1 MGAKKRYK
9 GTIKFFS
16 YERGYGFLVP
26 HDPEI
31 NEDGKLFFLISVF
44 FHFSSISTQPGM
56 VVYLLP
62 QQICEF
68 ELVKGPRGYLAK
80 NVTSEHKTEARG
92 QKTNDIYYHYYHS
105 FRKIMSK
112 MIEDEIDKMKENKKC
127 W

>member
-1 MGAKKRYK
+1 MNEAMVFLCHMIPRLMKMV
-9 GTIKFFS
+9 S
-16 YERGYGFLVP
+16 YSP
-26 HDPEI
+26 
-31 NEDGKLFFLISVF
+31 LISVF

-80 NVTSEHKTEARG
+80 NVTSEHKTQSHG
-92 QKTNDIYYHYYHS
+92 QKSNDIYYHYYHS

-112 MIEDEIDKMKENKKC
+112 MIEDEIDKMKEDKKC
-127 W
+127 